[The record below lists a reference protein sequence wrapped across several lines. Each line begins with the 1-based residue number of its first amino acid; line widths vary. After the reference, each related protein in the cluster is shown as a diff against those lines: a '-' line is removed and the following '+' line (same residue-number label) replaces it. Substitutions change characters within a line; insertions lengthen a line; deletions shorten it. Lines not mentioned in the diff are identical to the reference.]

1 MSGSLSCVP
10 ESDMHLRDAKPEPF
24 RTVVA
29 SETFSVPFSLC
40 GMFLSF
46 PLRIP
51 SLPTLKMPI
60 RPGSGACF

>member
-1 MSGSLSCVP
+1 
-10 ESDMHLRDAKPEPF
+10 MHLRDAKPEPF